1 MQNKEHLAREVKWL
15 LDEKYEGALTQK
27 AKRDIRRLKKG
38 YPLPYLIGNQP
49 FLNCKIDLA
58 YKPLIPRPE
67 TEYWAEMLIKD
78 LKPACRQA
86 GLTQKP
92 LKVLDMF
99 SGSGCIGVAIL
110 KNIRTFD
117 KTSKNLGLEN
127 IRTFDKTSKNLG
139 LENIR
144 TFDKT
149 SKNLGLKNIK
159 VDFVDIE
166 KKNLKQIKKNLKLN
180 DIDENYRIIKSDVFN
195 NIGDRYDYIVA
206 NPPYIAYDDEQIQFG
221 VKKYE
226 PQKALFSKN
235 NGLEFIE
242 NFLSEANKYIN
253 KNGKIYMEFGSNQK
267 KSVVALLE
275 KYGYKDYKFYKDQ
288 YNKWRYVVINKS

>member
-15 LDEKYEGALTQK
+15 LDEKYEGVLTQK

-110 KNIRTFD
+110 K
-117 KTSKNLGLEN
+117 N